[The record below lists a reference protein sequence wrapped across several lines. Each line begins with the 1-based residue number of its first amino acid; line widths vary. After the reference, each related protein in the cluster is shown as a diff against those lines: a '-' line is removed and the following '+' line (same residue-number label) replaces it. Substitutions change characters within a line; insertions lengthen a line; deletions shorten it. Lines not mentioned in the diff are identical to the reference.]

1 MLPLLLPSLLL
12 FCAGFAQPQGG
23 QGARLLTADG
33 LGPVRIGASVEEAAR
48 ALGAPLRPRSADQS
62 PRCWITGRAD
72 GREPGIAYLVAEGR
86 VKRIDVFGDV
96 FGAPEMESRT
106 LRVASAAGVGIGTQE
121 AAALRAYGGRLRVL
135 PHPYTGADGG
145 HYLILDAAGGK
156 AGVVFETFAGRVTHM
171 RAGLR
176 PELDYVEGC
185 S

>member
-62 PRCWITGRAD
+62 SRCWITGRAD

-86 VKRIDVFGDV
+86 VKRIDVFG
-96 FGAPEMESRT
+96 APEPKSRA
-106 LRVASAAGVGIGTQE
+106 LRVASAAGGCGCCPILTPGRMAGIISFWMRQ
-121 AAALRAYGGRLRVL
+121 AARPGLCSKPSPGG
-135 PHPYTGADGG
+135 
-145 HYLILDAAGGK
+145 
-156 AGVVFETFAGRVTHM
+156 
-171 RAGLR
+171 
-176 PELDYVEGC
+176 
-185 S
+185 